1 MTKAQKIYIVLSWL
15 FVIFCMVFI
24 FIMSS
29 ASGEESKEMSD
40 SLFRMILN
48 YLGLNIPSVVLRKSA
63 HFLEFAGLCM
73 ATFNV
78 LHVTFKLK
86 KTFIWAFSFTA
97 VYSITDEFHQI
108 FSSGRAGRVSDI
120 LIDWAGALFGL
131 AVAQIIYTM
140 IKNRNERKKTDG
152 NIKTI

>member
-1 MTKAQKIYIVLSWL
+1 
-15 FVIFCMVFI
+15 MVFI